1 MNEDRP
7 QRQRTRC
14 RIFADILLAIRDGE
28 PARITFLVHRANLPH
43 DRLTNYL
50 NQLEALGLVTKNG
63 SEGAISYSISE
74 TGRVY
79 LIEFRKIKE
88 FGDIFGVDV

>member
-1 MNEDRP
+1 MTEDRSS
-7 QRQRTRC
+7 RQRSRC
-14 RIFADILLAIRDGE
+14 RIFADILFAIQE
-28 PARITFLVHRANLPH
+28 SESARVTYLVHQANLPY

-50 NQLEALGLVTKNG
+50 TQLEGLGLVTSNG
-63 SEGAISYSISE
+63 LEGAVSFSISE
-74 TGRVY
+74 KGRAY